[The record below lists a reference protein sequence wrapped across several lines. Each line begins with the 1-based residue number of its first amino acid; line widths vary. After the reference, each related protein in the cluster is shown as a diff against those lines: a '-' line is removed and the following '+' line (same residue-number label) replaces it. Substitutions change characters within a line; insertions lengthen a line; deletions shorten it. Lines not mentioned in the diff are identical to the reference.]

1 MKTSTKITS
10 IIVIFFL
17 IIAIV
22 IIGRT
27 MIGNH
32 FKKKFSKRP
41 PPGII
46 VTTTQERTFEN
57 VISTYGTAAPVKTQS
72 FKVEKYEILKP
83 IDFNKK
89 VKKGDV
95 VANLKNRKI
104 IAQFDG
110 VIGKREFSE
119 DLEVSKSSLLINLE
133 DTSSLYCDVDI
144 PEIFVPFIKV
154 GLPVDI
160 KFSGYKNKIYKG
172 EVDSFASRISQDTR
186 SLATRIKM
194 DNKSGEIL
202 PGSFL
207 EISIKYNVRDG
218 LSAPDTSTIV
228 EGENIFI
235 TNIEATTHNIALYAS
250 NTIDLDDITSLNLSG
265 RWNWA
270 SLKME
275 DQFGTALE
283 GHHFFNEF
291 NPGIGSDPDFN
302 MKLWKVG
309 VRIFKGLAKCRVY
322 HFSSLSL
329 RKKVW
334 NNGAKT
340 FLLKWG
346 ISIKFFKKHYLK
358 SKTIFKGPLDE
369 PKKNIEY
376 YFDLIICNHVLEHID
391 DDIKALNEIFRVLKS
406 GGVAILQVPINF
418 KRNETFEDQSI
429 ISRKDREKYFGQ
441 YDHVREYGLDFKE
454 RVEKAGFEVEM
465 VNYTENFSEEIKLKY
480 GLQINDVIPIAR
492 KSFSN

>member
-10 IIVIFFL
+10 IIIIFFL

-133 DTSSLYCDVDI
+133 DTSSLYCDVEI

-172 EVDSFASRISQDTR
+172 KVDSFASRISEDTR

-228 EGENIFI
+228 EGDNIFI
-235 TNIEATTHNIALYAS
+235 YKVDEKNKVMKTNVTVGDRYLGFVEILDGLNKGDKIVAEGTKKVRPNLTIRPIEKGANKKQG
-250 NTIDLDDITSLNLSG
+250 DSG
-265 RWNWA
+265 WGKKKESKKPEEKKGKFDW
-270 SLKME
+270 LK
-275 DQFGTALE
+275 
-283 GHHFFNEF
+283 N
-291 NPGIGSDPDFN
+291 
-302 MKLWKVG
+302 
-309 VRIFKGLAKCRVY
+309 IFKK
-322 HFSSLSL
+322 SEKE
-329 RKKVW
+329 KK
-334 NNGAKT
+334 
-340 FLLKWG
+340 
-346 ISIKFFKKHYLK
+346 
-358 SKTIFKGPLDE
+358 
-369 PKKNIEY
+369 
-376 YFDLIICNHVLEHID
+376 
-391 DDIKALNEIFRVLKS
+391 
-406 GGVAILQVPINF
+406 
-418 KRNETFEDQSI
+418 
-429 ISRKDREKYFGQ
+429 
-441 YDHVREYGLDFKE
+441 
-454 RVEKAGFEVEM
+454 
-465 VNYTENFSEEIKLKY
+465 
-480 GLQINDVIPIAR
+480 
-492 KSFSN
+492 

>member
-110 VIGKREFSE
+110 IIGKREFSE
-119 DLEVSKSSLLINLE
+119 DLEVSKSSILINLE
-133 DTSSLYCDVDI
+133 DSSSIYCDVEI

-160 KFSGYKNKIYKG
+160 KFSGYKDKTYKG
-172 EVDSFASRISQDTR
+172 SVDSFASRISEDTR

-194 DNKSGEIL
+194 DNLSGEIL
-202 PGSFL
+202 PGSLL
-207 EISIKYNVRDG
+207 EISIKYDVRES
-218 LSAPDTSTIV
+218 LSIPDTSTIV
-228 EGENIFI
+228 EGENVFI
-235 TNIEATTHNIALYAS
+235 YKIDDKNKALK
-250 NTIDLDDITSLNLSG
+250 TKIITGDRYIGFVEVLNGLNSG
-265 RWNWA
+265 DKIVA
-270 SLKME
+270 E
-275 DQFGTALE
+275 GT
-283 GHHFFNEF
+283 
-291 NPGIGSDPDFN
+291 
-302 MKLWKVG
+302 
-309 VRIFKGLAKCRVY
+309 
-322 HFSSLSL
+322 
-329 RKKVW
+329 KKVRP
-334 NNGAKT
+334 NLIIRPIEKGSKE
-340 FLLKWG
+340 
-346 ISIKFFKKHYLK
+346 KKGNSGWVKEDK
-358 SKTIFKGPLDE
+358 SK
-369 PKKNIEY
+369 N
-376 YFDLIICNHVLEHID
+376 
-391 DDIKALNEIFRVLKS
+391 
-406 GGVAILQVPINF
+406 
-418 KRNETFEDQSI
+418 
-429 ISRKDREKYFGQ
+429 
-441 YDHVREYGLDFKE
+441 
-454 RVEKAGFEVEM
+454 
-465 VNYTENFSEEIKLKY
+465 
-480 GLQINDVIPIAR
+480 
-492 KSFSN
+492 